1 MGKAHLKLLHECK
14 RQGSVP
20 FGAGAGR
27 RGPRAR
33 VRQRTLTYS
42 TPVVGVR
49 LGFRSHRRALGSNSQ
64 PAGSRASDFSTTRPA
79 AELSML
85 SSGAE
90 RRPRLPAAVPAGHLP
105 GRTCLPPD
113 AEMQAQPRLI
123 PDVTPL
129 GRKKLTELSILIT
142 SDEQETSAWKQAFLG
157 VRVSLTRGPL
167 EGAGLAA
174 DELKVEFQK
183 LRKSLCKCD
192 SFTFYKNRK

>member
-1 MGKAHLKLLHECK
+1 
-14 RQGSVP
+14 
-20 FGAGAGR
+20 
-27 RGPRAR
+27 
-33 VRQRTLTYS
+33 
-42 TPVVGVR
+42 
-49 LGFRSHRRALGSNSQ
+49 
-64 PAGSRASDFSTTRPA
+64 
-79 AELSML
+79 
-85 SSGAE
+85 
-90 RRPRLPAAVPAGHLP
+90 
-105 GRTCLPPD
+105 
-113 AEMQAQPRLI
+113 MQAQPRLI